1 MFRRG
6 QAYLQLGQIDDA
18 KVDFEKV
25 RVFEP
30 SQQTAVHEKVRKI
43 IKIFPLLVI
52 LIFLVEFNFTI

>member
-6 QAYLQLGQIDDA
+6 QAYLQLGQIEDA

-30 SQQTAVHEKVRKI
+30 SQQTAVHEKVGK
-43 IKIFPLLVI
+43 
-52 LIFLVEFNFTI
+52 N